1 MPHWTLKSTA
11 TKMLQNLSSSAVPRE
26 RKGSVD
32 IHVHTQRSCFVE
44 ATNNHATCDPIG
56 HRSRFIAPYSLP
68 PKYEKEFSGGRQK
81 PRPKPLSNSLRLPA
95 LPVVKFRSGDAGP
108 NISDPKFAEIRNV
121 ADDENSTPTGPD
133 EKAKGLV
140 ERNRRRFGM
149 MYYPE
154 SVRDELRRARTMS
167 GSPRVKMQLTPSS
180 SSSFCGEI
188 IISSAR
194 EDGAFFEPPS
204 WFSIASESGD
214 PSRFSLSTSDEPPS
228 GRILSIASTPTSAK
242 SWETF
247 RIPSIPPSP
256 VDSAPSPISAVP
268 RDPRLPPAD
277 YLLYKEMYDDA
288 MIKMHGK
295 LPAEWVAYTHRHLPG
310 PNRI

>member
-1 MPHWTLKSTA
+1 
-11 TKMLQNLSSSAVPRE
+11 MLQNLSSNTAPRE
-26 RKGSVD
+26 RKGSID
-32 IHVHTQRSCFVE
+32 IHVHTQLQRPYFVE
-44 ATNNHATCDPIG
+44 TANNHATCDPVG
-56 HRSRFIAPYSLP
+56 HRRFVAPYSLP
-68 PKYEKEFSGGRQK
+68 PKYEKEFSGSRPK
-81 PRPKPLSNSLRLPA
+81 PRPKPL
-95 LPVVKFRSGDAGP
+95 K
-108 NISDPKFAEIRNV
+108 IRNGG
-121 ADDENSTPTGPD
+121 DDENLTPGSD

-149 MYYPE
+149 MHYPD
-154 SVRDELRRARTMS
+154 SVRDELRRARTRS
-167 GSPRVKMQLTPSS
+167 GSPRLKTQLAPSLS
-180 SSSFCGEI
+180 PSPSPSFGAEI
-188 IISSAR
+188 TISSAR

-204 WFSIASESGD
+204 WFSIASESVD

-228 GRILSIASTPTSAK
+228 GRILSIASAPASAK

-256 VDSAPSPISAVP
+256 VDTAPSPVSATP